1 MICTLKMPNMRS
13 SKKLYLN
20 PKQRQFLLAKQKTR
34 VFLGGRGSGK
44 SHEIGVIQRKKAGV
58 MPRSKGFLASTTYN
72 QILTKTLPA
81 IISAWE
87 SMGLVENVH
96 YIVGRKPPKYFET
109 PYSPPKKYANV
120 ISFMNGRTIEMISM
134 DRPDLARGGSYDD
147 GDIDEAAL
155 LKKTDWTR
163 ILLPSIRGNTHRFR
177 THWHQMVG
185 FYTSLPWEPSGYWL
199 FEYEERAKAK
209 PDKYIVIEANAY
221 DNIHILTEE
230 GIERMRE
237 EMTNLEFQIEVMN
250 RRVIQVEDCFYHGFT
265 SDKHLYTPQYVYG
278 EGETGITVEGIKDHT
293 RDAILETSF
302 DFSGWFNCCTVWQQ
316 QGMIERMI
324 NSFHVKG
331 DEKLGQLIKN
341 FCEYYRAHQ
350 FKVVRVWGEPRGHD
364 KQALTPSIYE
374 SIVSMFAS
382 HGWKAEIKAHAGR
395 TRLHQER
402 YQFVNDVL
410 LERAPALPRVR
421 INRETCK
428 AVVIAI
434 QTTQV
439 KDDFQKD
446 KSKEKERDFPQEHA
460 PHYTDTIDYYV
471 MQKHG
476 WRLTNSV
483 DHGAGQAIFI

>member
-1 MICTLKMPNMRS
+1 MRKS
-13 SKKLYLN
+13 QKLYLN

-44 SHEIGVIQRKKAGV
+44 SHEIGVVQRKKAGV

-96 YIVGRKPPKYFET
+96 YVVGRRPPRYFES

-120 ISFMNGRTIEMISM
+120 ITFMNGRTIEMISM

-155 LKKTDWTR
+155 LKKSDWTR
-163 ILLPSIRGNTHRFR
+163 ILLPSIRGNSHRFR

-209 PDKYIVIEANAY
+209 PDEYIVVEANAY
-221 DNIHILTEE
+221 DNIHILTEA

-237 EMTNLEFQIEVMN
+237 EMSDLEFQIEVMN
-250 RRVIQVEDCFYHGFT
+250 KRVIQVEDCFYHGFEA
-265 SDKHLYTPQYVYG
+265 DKHLYTPRYTYT
-278 EGETGITVEGIKDHT
+278 EGETGIEVDGIKDY
-293 RDAILETSF
+293 DKNSILELSF
-302 DFSGWFNCCTVWQQ
+302 DFSGWFNCCTIYQQ
-316 QGMIERMI
+316 QGLIERMI
-324 NSFHVKG
+324 DSLYVKG
-331 DEKLGQLIKN
+331 DQKVEILIDN
-341 FCEYYRAHQ
+341 FCKKYQHQ
-350 FKVVRVWGEPRGHD
+350 GYKYVRVWGEPRGHD

-374 SIVSMFAS
+374 SIVNMFS
-382 HGWKAEIKAHAGR
+382 LRGWIAEVKAHAGR
-395 TRLHQER
+395 TKLHQER
-402 YQFVNDVL
+402 HQFVNDIL
-410 LERAPALPRVR
+410 RESNPGLPRLR
-421 INRETCK
+421 INRDTCK
-428 AVVIAI
+428 SPVIAM
-434 QTTQV
+434 QTTQLTP
-439 KDDFQKD
+439 DYQKD
-446 KSKEKERDFPQEHA
+446 KSKEKERQFPQEHA
-460 PHYTDTIDYYV
+460 PHFTDTIDYYL

-476 WRLTNSV
+476 WRILTGTGYGGGGS
-483 DHGAGQAIFI
+483 AAFI